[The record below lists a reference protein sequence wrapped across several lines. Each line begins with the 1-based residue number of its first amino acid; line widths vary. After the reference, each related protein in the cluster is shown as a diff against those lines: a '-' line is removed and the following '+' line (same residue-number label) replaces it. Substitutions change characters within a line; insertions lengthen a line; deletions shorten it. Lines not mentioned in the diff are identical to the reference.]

1 MPACRTGL
9 QLDFFRVKYQLNSRG
24 VLTHQLLMHLGQ
36 CEHWDAVNGG
46 VYNAPTP
53 ICMQGQACWDPNE
66 ARGAHVCVCVQAR
79 HRACMQLVGEIEVQG
94 RAIDAARTNVERHY
108 RFIHDA
114 YGDFMRKYAP
124 GM

>member
-1 MPACRTGL
+1 MEACTMHPPQFACRDRPAGTQMKL
-9 QLDFFRVKYQLNSRG
+9 
-24 VLTHQLLMHLGQ
+24 
-36 CEHWDAVNGG
+36 
-46 VYNAPTP
+46 
-53 ICMQGQACWDPNE
+53 
-66 ARGAHVCVCVQAR
+66 RGAHVCVWVQAR